1 MALGLFIRDGSNVPR
16 EITELVIRD
25 GSNVARTITAM
36 YVRDTNN
43 VSRLVYNPSG
53 SVTLRVDVLPPFT
66 SGFTHGTG
74 VVTTGAVTATG
85 SGGTAPYTYAWT
97 LLSHSAITPPT
108 ADSPTSAVTTFT
120 QTGIAPSTAEDASW
134 QCTVTDDNGNTANSD
149 PVDTT
154 FVDITT

>member
-1 MALGLFIRDGSNVPR
+1 MALGLFIRDGSNVLR
-16 EITELVIRD
+16 EIAELVIRD
-25 GSNVARTITAM
+25 GGNVARTISELW
-36 YVRDTNN
+36 VRDTGN
-43 VSRLVYNPSG
+43 VPRLVFNPSG
-53 SVTLRVDVLPPFT
+53 SATLRVDVLPPFT

-74 VVTTGAVTATG
+74 VVTTGPVTATG

-97 LLSHSAITPPT
+97 LLAHSAFTPPT
-108 ADSPTSAVTTFT
+108 ADTPAVAVTSFT

-134 QCTVTDDNGNTANSD
+134 KCTVTDDNGNTADSD